1 MLIEVRGGAIRC
13 FSAPQGPICFSPS
26 VTLSLSLEDARH
38 CSAPPPRAAR
48 RSIRLLCVLTVCLLT
63 RTGSCLV
70 AAVRRCKGGD
80 GRGERGRAR
89 RLFEVTE
96 IATTPAW
103 RRSRRRTGGSCRQP
117 AFSNF
122 TARLGLMWISDG
134 MLCADVRSEKGACV
148 CVRGQRWRC
157 SRISACFWRLC
168 GQFYG
173 AAGYWG
179 GKRGL
184 DEHRTVALELKNCIS
199 CHTSSSSPIQ
209 VAATTPEIHLLCS

>member
-1 MLIEVRGGAIRC
+1 MRIELRGGAIRC
-13 FSAPQGPICFSPS
+13 FSAPHRPICFSPS
-26 VTLSLSLEDARH
+26 LVLRQPLDDARR

-48 RSIRLLCVLTVCLLT
+48 RSNRLLCELTVCLPA

-70 AAVRRCKGGD
+70 AAVRRWKGGD

-89 RLFEVTE
+89 HLFEVTE

-122 TARLGLMWISDG
+122 AARLGLMWISDS

-173 AAGYWG
+173 AAGCWAR
-179 GKRGL
+179 KRGM
-184 DEHRTVALELKNCIS
+184 EEL
-199 CHTSSSSPIQ
+199 
-209 VAATTPEIHLLCS
+209 